1 MDKKTAI
8 FLANGCEEVEALT
21 TVDLLR
27 RAEIPVTMVSING
40 TEEVTGSHGIRI
52 MADTTIE
59 KLDFDAYDMLI
70 CPGSSW

>member
-59 KLDFDAYDMLI
+59 KLDFE
-70 CPGSSW
+70 SSW